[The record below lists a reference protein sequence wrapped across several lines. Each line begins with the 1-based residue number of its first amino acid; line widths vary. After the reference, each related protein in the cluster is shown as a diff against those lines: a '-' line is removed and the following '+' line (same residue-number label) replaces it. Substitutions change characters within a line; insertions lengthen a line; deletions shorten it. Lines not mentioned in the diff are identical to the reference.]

1 MRNSINVSNL
11 IYSRPADEWDVFE
24 PTTWVVHSRPQ
35 LQVIGPLLHLFYS
48 FILQWQNGCLW
59 PASSCS
65 RWWGD
70 SNACNN
76 PFIPG
81 GLESNRKGATGNS
94 TATGKSLLQLEHIF
108 FAGCFCNMLDPQLG
122 TRMTHLPKALGIWK
136 LASRSVSD
144 QSLHG
149 FPGLQLEC
157 AVSSIVGLGT
167 WLW

>member
-1 MRNSINVSNL
+1 MQNSMNLSNL
-11 IYSRPADEWDVFE
+11 IYSRPADEWAIFE

-35 LQVIGPLLHLFYS
+35 LQVIRPLLRLLYS

-70 SNACNN
+70 SNAYNN
-76 PFIPG
+76 PSIPG
-81 GLESNRKGATGNS
+81 GLESNRKGATG
-94 TATGKSLLQLEHIF
+94 KSLLQLERIF
-108 FAGCFCNMLDPQLG
+108 FAGCFCNMLDPQLV
-122 TRMTHLPKALGIWK
+122 TRMTHLPEASGIWK

-144 QSLHG
+144 HSLHG
-149 FPGLQLEC
+149 YPGLQLEC
-157 AVSSIVGLGT
+157 VVSSIVGLGT